1 MPGVATST
9 LLVVAQATGASGP
22 TGASGSSGGEGGGNF
37 LVTPNVGLMI
47 WTLIAFAIT
56 LTILRKAA
64 FPRIADALDRRRR
77 AIEESIDAA
86 ERTRVEA
93 DQILQE
99 YRERLREA
107 REQSEDIVARA
118 RKAADRL
125 EDEAKVDAAR
135 TREELMERTRRDIEN
150 ETRRAID
157 EIRREVA
164 DLTVL
169 ATEKVTRRSLDDE
182 DHKRL
187 IEEALDEFD
196 FSALAPGDDG
206 ERTRSN
212 GGSEG

>member
-1 MPGVATST
+1 MPGFATT
-9 LLVVAQATGASGP
+9 ALLVVAQATGPS
-22 TGASGSSGGEGGGNF
+22 GASGSSGGEGGGNF

-47 WTLIAFAIT
+47 WTLVAFTAT
-56 LTILRKAA
+56 LLILRKAA
-64 FPRIADALDRRRR
+64 FPRIAEALDRRRT

-86 ERTRVEA
+86 ERTRREA
-93 DQILQE
+93 DQLLAE
-99 YRERLREA
+99 YRERLSEA

-125 EDEAKVDAAR
+125 EDEAKADAAR

-164 DLTVL
+164 DLTVT
-169 ATEKVTRRSLDDE
+169 ATEKVTRKTLDDE
-182 DHKRL
+182 DHRRL
-187 IEEALDEFD
+187 IEEALNEFD
-196 FSALAPGDDG
+196 FSALAPGDDR

-212 GGSEG
+212 GGSES

>member
-1 MPGVATST
+1 MPGFATSA
-9 LLVVAQATGASGP
+9 LVVLAQASG
-22 TGASGSSGGEGGGNF
+22 GSSSGGSSSSSGGGGGGNF

-56 LTILRKAA
+56 LFILRRLA

-86 ERTRVEA
+86 ERTRAEA
-93 DQILQE
+93 DQILSE

-107 REQSEDIVARA
+107 REQSEDIVNRA
-118 RKAADRL
+118 RRAADRL
-125 EDEAKVDAAR
+125 EDEAKSDAAK
-135 TREELMERTRRDIEN
+135 TREELMERTRREIES

-157 EIRREVA
+157 QIRREVA

-169 ATEKVTRRSLDDE
+169 ATEKVARKTLTGD

-187 IEEALDEFD
+187 IEETLDEFD
-196 FSALAPGDDG
+196 FSALAPGEG
-206 ERTRSN
+206 GRTN
-212 GGSEG
+212 GGSAG